1 MQCDECRKS
10 FTPHTWNSVVQLRQ
24 KVDNKRTFLFLE
36 QLIIKHNAHK
46 KCINIEEKDDGLNF
60 YFKDKS
66 RAISLMDF
74 IQKQI
79 VVKIKQSAKLISH
92 DEKNGTVN
100 AKFTIMIEIAPV
112 CKDDLVLLPQKLS
125 RDCGGIGPLVLC
137 YKISKSINI
146 VDVVTMETYEI
157 DSATYWKYPFMT
169 LLCRPNMVQFVVR
182 NIDNAEFDVNESRA
196 AKRNRFKFAEA
207 EVQRDSD
214 VGKNDD
220 TFFTYTHLGDLLT
233 YQDSV
238 LGYDL
243 TSANFS
249 EEQLRLMDNKKKLTP
264 DVVISRK
271 FYPKNRAKRKNR
283 KRKWKLQHLKTE
295 RKAEADYL
303 EDLKG
308 KTPKGGKKG
317 ADKHRKKVK
326 KEEKHMANKNVDYE
340 MFLQDLEEDK
350 DMRSQVMIMRN
361 EDYKDEKEEKKQE
374 KKEEKKEG
382 EGEGEEDEFVK
393 IIEDVDGKMTFTD
406 ANGEM
411 FMALDDSDD
420 EGLMDIQEEEFVN

>member
-1 MQCDECRKS
+1 
-10 FTPHTWNSVVQLRQ
+10 
-24 KVDNKRTFLFLE
+24 
-36 QLIIKHNAHK
+36 
-46 KCINIEEKDDGLNF
+46 
-60 YFKDKS
+60 
-66 RAISLMDF
+66 
-74 IQKQI
+74 
-79 VVKIKQSAKLISH
+79 
-92 DEKNGTVN
+92 
-100 AKFTIMIEIAPV
+100 
-112 CKDDLVLLPQKLS
+112 
-125 RDCGGIGPLVLC
+125 
-137 YKISKSINI
+137 
-146 VDVVTMETYEI
+146 METYEI

-411 FMALDDSDD
+411 FMALDDSD
-420 EGLMDIQEEEFVN
+420 